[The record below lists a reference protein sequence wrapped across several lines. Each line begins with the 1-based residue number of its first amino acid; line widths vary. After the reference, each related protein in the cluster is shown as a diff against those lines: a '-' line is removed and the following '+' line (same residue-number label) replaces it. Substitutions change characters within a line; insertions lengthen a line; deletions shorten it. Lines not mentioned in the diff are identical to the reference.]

1 MFALPLAFLAAP
13 APVAL
18 IALAAFAGGGGLVVA
33 NTLWETTIQR
43 HVPGELLSRV
53 SAYDLFGSMA
63 CQPIGYVIWG
73 PLAVVLGTSAALWL
87 AFVLMF
93 VTALALLGVREIR
106 ELPPYP
112 TAAVL
117 SMHGDS

>member
-1 MFALPLAFLAAP
+1 
-13 APVAL
+13 
-18 IALAAFAGGGGLVVA
+18 
-33 NTLWETTIQR
+33 
-43 HVPGELLSRV
+43 
-53 SAYDLFGSMA
+53 MA

-73 PLAVVLGTSAALWL
+73 PLALVLGTGTALWL

-93 VTALALLGVREIR
+93 GAALAVLGVREIR

-112 TAAVL
+112 AARVGRVF